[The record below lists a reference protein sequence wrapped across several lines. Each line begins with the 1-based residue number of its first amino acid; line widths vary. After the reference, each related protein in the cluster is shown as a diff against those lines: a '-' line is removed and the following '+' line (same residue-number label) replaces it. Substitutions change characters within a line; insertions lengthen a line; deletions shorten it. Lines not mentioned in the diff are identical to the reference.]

1 MPVEYCYHVRLTRA
15 ISTARPRVASSRVL
29 RPVTVTAVCAAHP
42 GGAVTPR
49 PPPPPPASSVR
60 VLCGV
65 GGGVDGAWK
74 SVGVAEGEGALPGD
88 IYIYILYTQ
97 TQTHTLSHINR

>member
-15 ISTARPRVASSRVL
+15 ISTARPRVL
-29 RPVTVTAVCAAHP
+29 RPVTVTAACAAHP
-42 GGAVTPR
+42 GGAV
-49 PPPPPPASSVR
+49 PPHPPLHSPASSVR

-65 GGGVDGAWK
+65 GGSVDGAWK

-88 IYIYILYTQ
+88 IYILYTQ
-97 TQTHTLSHINR
+97 TQKLSLTHINR